1 PDKVDALQKKLD
13 QVSGEIDRH
22 LAGSKIAPVGEDAD
36 DLVPLY
42 PILPTRQRFWER
54 VLRAI
59 DPGGTAGQ
67 LRTQLQMVHEANRAV
82 GLEPLGVVVAGDF
95 VYDQQA
101 AGMLETGVMPRET
114 YDEIAFLRDGTE
126 EGDLRSRLGALV
138 LLISKLPTD
147 AGSDI
152 GLRANA
158 GTLADLLVE
167 NLDDSSADLRKAVAG
182 ALTTM

>member
-1 PDKVDALQKKLD
+1 
-13 QVSGEIDRH
+13 
-22 LAGSKIAPVGEDAD
+22 
-36 DLVPLY
+36 
-42 PILPTRQRFWER
+42 
-54 VLRAI
+54 
-59 DPGGTAGQ
+59 
-67 LRTQLQMVHEANRAV
+67 M
-82 GLEPLGVVVAGDF
+82 VVAGDF

-114 YDEIAFLRDGTE
+114 YDEIASLRDGTE

-138 LLISKLPTD
+138 FLISKLPTD

-167 NLDDSSADLRKAVAG
+167 NLDAPSVDLRKRVAD
-182 ALTTM
+182 ALTTMVEGGPAQRGRGRVPTPHEGERELAGRVPEAARFPVERRRENRE